1 MNQKSKTTEKSAPS
15 KKSETDET
23 PIEEKN
29 NSDNKMELINTDD
42 SDSEK
47 GKENSEQSNPIKKQ
61 DMDQKKHHSELE
73 EFFISALQDIYYA
86 EAAIEEALG
95 KVKSKATTEEL
106 EEAIED
112 HQLVT
117 KKQILR
123 LEKVFKHLGKEAK
136 KKKCDAIDGI
146 LKEVDEM
153 VKNTK
158 EGSMT
163 RDVALIIGAQKVEH
177 YEIATYGGLLQIA
190 ITLGHDKVADLLETT
205 LDEEEETDEILTEI
219 AEEYVNFEAKME

>member
-1 MNQKSKTTEKSAPS
+1 
-15 KKSETDET
+15 
-23 PIEEKN
+23 
-29 NSDNKMELINTDD
+29 MELINTDD

-158 EGSMT
+158 EGSMP
-163 RDVALIIGAQKVEH
+163 RVAVLIIGAQKVEH
-177 YEIATYGGLLQIA
+177 FENATDGGLL
-190 ITLGHDKVADLLETT
+190 
-205 LDEEEETDEILTEI
+205 
-219 AEEYVNFEAKME
+219 

>member
-15 KKSETDET
+15 KKSETGET
-23 PIEEKN
+23 PVEEKN
-29 NSDNKMELINTDD
+29 NSDNKMELINTAD

-47 GKENSEQSNPIKKQ
+47 GKENNEQSKPLKKQ
-61 DMDQKKHHSELE
+61 DMDQNKHHSELE

-86 EAAIEEALG
+86 EAAIEAALG
-95 KVKSKATTEEL
+95 KIKSKATTEEL
-106 EEAIED
+106 EEAMED

-177 YEIATYGGLLQIA
+177 YEIATYGGLLQIV

>member
-61 DMDQKKHHSELE
+61 DIDQKKHHSELE

-146 LKEVDEM
+146 
-153 VKNTK
+153 
-158 EGSMT
+158 
-163 RDVALIIGAQKVEH
+163 
-177 YEIATYGGLLQIA
+177 
-190 ITLGHDKVADLLETT
+190 
-205 LDEEEETDEILTEI
+205 
-219 AEEYVNFEAKME
+219 